1 MGVGAT
7 LIGLFTTSQAPT
19 ITSFGVLYFF
29 ILAAIGYTASKLI
42 RWFYARKQY
51 SVASKDYDENIGE

>member
-7 LIGLFTTSQAPT
+7 LIGLFTTDQIPN
-19 ITSFGVLYFF
+19 ITAFGVAYFF

-42 RWFYARKQY
+42 KWFYARKRY
-51 SVASKDYDENIGE
+51 TISYTDYDKTIGD